1 MQTSSKGA
9 LMKFLVIV
17 TENPQESSLAATA
30 LRFVKAAGESGH
42 EVPAVFFHNEGVFN
56 AVDNFVSNHWHASNE
71 GFPSLSQDWQE
82 TSIKHDT
89 RMLVCSAAFARR
101 TDNDRVAVLPD
112 IFEPAGL
119 PLMWDIAGQCDRVVT
134 F

>member
-1 MQTSSKGA
+1 MHKSSKGA

-42 EVPAVFFHNEGVFN
+42 EVPAVFFHIEGVFN
-56 AVDNFVSNHWHASNE
+56 AMDNFVPNH
-71 GFPSLSQDWQE
+71 GLPSLSQGWQE
-82 TSIKHDT
+82 TSSKQDT

-101 TDNDRVAVLPD
+101 TDTARVVDLPD

-119 PLMWDIAGQCDRVVT
+119 PLMWNIAGECDRVVT

>member
-1 MQTSSKGA
+1 
-9 LMKFLVIV
+9 MKFLVIV

-42 EVPAVFFHNEGVFN
+42 EVPAVFFHIEGVFN
-56 AVDNFVSNHWHASNE
+56 AMDNFVSNH
-71 GFPSLSQDWQE
+71 GLPSLSQGWQE
-82 TSIKHDT
+82 TSSKQDT

-101 TDNDRVAVLPD
+101 IDTARVVDLPD

-119 PLMWDIAGQCDRVVT
+119 PLMWNIAGECDRVVT